1 MTGKFLV
8 LGVGLLLAGC
18 SATAKKAFLNEEYRA
33 PGVRASFSAAAFS
46 IIDLRET
53 VTTRPLDV
61 PVLSLPGTNDSINPA
76 LNEAYTRAMRE
87 EAEALLTA
95 GGPAYDI
102 RISVIEAKKA
112 FYGALVERE
121 AARVTVRVD
130 VLDSVHQPYFYS
142 ATGEANLEMKSTNAG
157 QDFSEKQFVKALKM
171 AVYKAFEA
179 ICIMEKKEATP
190 AP

>member
-1 MTGKFLV
+1 MIRTILA
-8 LGVGLLLAGC
+8 LGLGFLLAGC

-33 PGVRASFSAAAFS
+33 PGVKASFSAAAFS
-46 IIDLRET
+46 IIDLREAT
-53 VTTRPLDV
+53 TTRALDV

-87 EAEALLTA
+87 EAESLLTA

-102 RISVIEAKKA
+102 RISVMEAKKA

-121 AARVTVRVD
+121 AARVIVRVD
-130 VLDSVHQPYFYS
+130 VLDSLHQPYFYS

-157 QDFSEKQFVKALKM
+157 QDFSEKQFIKALKT

-179 ICIMEKKEATP
+179 ICSMEKKDPTP